1 MDRRNFT
8 TLALGSVLGG
18 CRRAEGVE
26 IGMVPKGTTNIFW
39 RTVHAGALKALSES
53 EGWKLQWNA
62 PTMETDSARQIQI
75 VESMLNRGVRGLILA
90 PCDRKALVGVVERA
104 ANSQVPVVIFDSAI
118 DTDRIVSY
126 VATDNRE
133 GGRIAARRMGEI
145 LHGKGKVAIVGF
157 MIGSAAT
164 MEREE
169 GFQEEL
175 KKFPD
180 IKLVDLRYSSSDRS
194 VAMSVTENIL
204 TAHPDLAGIFA
215 DNEGSSTGATQA
227 IKNRG
232 AKHVKFIAFDTTEQ
246 LLRDLESGVV
256 DSIVVQNPFRMGYE
270 SASAMAKHLRGETVP
285 RQLDSGVRLITRED
299 LSQPDVQSLLKPPI
313 DQYLKGA

>member
-1 MDRRNFT
+1 MQRRTFT
-8 TLALGSVLGG
+8 TTAIASALVG
-18 CRRAEGVE
+18 CRRSEGTE

-39 RTVHAGALKALSES
+39 RTVHAGAVKAVRES
-53 EGWKLQWNA
+53 DGLKLQWNA

-75 VESMLNRGVRGLILA
+75 VEAMLNRGVRGLILA

-104 ANSQVPVVIFDSAI
+104 ANSNIPVAIFDSAI
-118 DTDRIVSY
+118 DSDRIVSY

-133 GGRIAARRMGEI
+133 GGRMAARRMGQI
-145 LHGKGKVAIVGF
+145 VGGKGKVAIVGF
-157 MIGSAAT
+157 TIGSAAT
-164 MEREE
+164 MERED

-175 KKFPD
+175 KNFPG
-180 IKLVDLRYSSSDRS
+180 IQMVDLRYSSSDRS
-194 VAMSVTENIL
+194 LAMSITENIL
-204 TAHPDLAGIFA
+204 TAHPDLAGLFA

-270 SASAMAKHLRGETVP
+270 SANVMAKHLRGEAVP
-285 RQLDSGVRLITRED
+285 KQIDSGARLITRED
-299 LSQPDVQSLLKPPI
+299 LSKPDVRSLLNPPI
-313 DQYLKGA
+313 DDYL